1 MRRYSLL
8 AISLTGLA
16 TTAFL
21 FWHLSPASAADDVKT
36 IEIVKNA
43 DGKFVFSDPNAK
55 ITAGQS
61 VKWVAKD
68 ADVPHQLVPDTEDDA
83 LTDTSTFDS
92 STTPT
97 QKFKAAGTIH
107 YHCVIHLKS
116 MKGTITVTAAAEA
129 PAEPEKPPAKA
140 PPKPSY
146 DPY

>member
-61 VKWVAKD
+61 R
-68 ADVPHQLVPDTEDDA
+68 QMGGE
-83 LTDTSTFDS
+83 
-92 STTPT
+92 
-97 QKFKAAGTIH
+97 G
-107 YHCVIHLKS
+107 CRR
-116 MKGTITVTAAAEA
+116 
-129 PAEPEKPPAKA
+129 PASACA
-140 PPKPSY
+140 RHRG
-146 DPY
+146 